1 MISPSLTIQTPTHSI
16 PVHVVDDDIQVLNS
30 RGFLLS
36 SIDIEATLW
45 HSASDFLAGVDTAE
59 PAVVI
64 SDIMMPGLDGKQ
76 LQQRLLQQ
84 QSPIAMIALTGRGEV
99 SDAVTMLKLGAVDYL
114 EKPISLSRLQT
125 AIDSAFQVTQ
135 QNLEQLTANRLY
147 LTLTDKEQQVAQKI
161 VDGKIN
167 KVIADE
173 MHISNRTVEVHR
185 SHIMEKMQ
193 AEHLSELIQKL
204 LRI

>member
-1 MISPSLTIQTPTHSI
+1 M
-16 PVHVVDDDIQVLNS
+16 
-30 RGFLLS
+30 
-36 SIDIEATLW
+36 
-45 HSASDFLAGVDTAE
+45 
-59 PAVVI
+59 
-64 SDIMMPGLDGKQ
+64 
-76 LQQRLLQQ
+76 
-84 QSPIAMIALTGRGEV
+84 
-99 SDAVTMLKLGAVDYL
+99 TMLKLGAVDYL